1 MHEMAFHPVS
11 ALFPVLP
18 ENEFEALVADIAQN
32 GLREPI
38 HVVGQAIIDG
48 RHRYRACLAAGIEPR
63 FVQVDE
69 NADLNAFVISLNLR
83 RRHLSESQRAMVAAR
98 LANMR
103 QGERTDLQ
111 PSAILPKVSQ
121 SDAATQLQVSERL
134 VRSGVRVINNGTP
147 ELTCAVDIGIL
158 SVSAAS
164 DLAQLPT
171 DTQRELLSRTPEE
184 IRSIAREVR
193 GRIHDAGVVGP
204 SAVRIFDQVAQE
216 QQLSGIEQYAV
227 VEVLKAERQ
236 PLPTPTEAR
245 RIAIEGK
252 PGLMVLAS
260 DGRYHAAPGD
270 PQDTLKCECWLR
282 LREGLEP
289 LGTVPFQP
297 LEAFASIPAYQKQ
310 NVTAWLAH
318 AVPFLNQ
325 LNQLWSQH
333 HA

>member
-1 MHEMAFHPVS
+1 MNEMSFHPVS
-11 ALFPVLP
+11 ELFPALP
-18 ENEFEALVADIAQN
+18 ENEFEALVVDIAQN

-38 HVVGQAIIDG
+38 HVVGRAIIDG
-48 RHRYRACLAAGIEPR
+48 RHRYRACLAAGIEPQ
-63 FVQVDE
+63 FVQLAE
-69 NADLNAFVISLNLR
+69 NADLNSFVVSLNLR

-111 PSAILPKVSQ
+111 PPANLPKVSQ

-134 VRSGVRVINNGTP
+134 VRSGVRVIHHGAP
-147 ELTCAVDIGIL
+147 ELASAVDTGIL

-164 DLAQLPT
+164 DLAQLPA
-171 DTQRELLSRTPEE
+171 DTQREVLSRTPEE

-193 GRIHDAGVVGP
+193 GRIHEAGVVGA
-204 SAVRIFDQVAQE
+204 SAVRIFDNVSRE
-216 QQLSGIEQYAV
+216 QKLSGIEQCAV
-227 VEVLKAERQ
+227 VEVLKEERQ

-245 RIAIEGK
+245 QIAIEGK

-260 DGRYHAAPGD
+260 DGRYHTAPGV
-270 PQDTLKCECWLR
+270 PEENARIERWLV

-289 LGTVPFQP
+289 LGTVPFP
-297 LEAFASIPAYQKQ
+297 PMEALASIPAYQKQ

>member
-1 MHEMAFHPVS
+1 MNEMSFHPVS
-11 ALFPVLP
+11 ELFPALP

-38 HVVGQAIIDG
+38 HVVGRAIIDG
-48 RHRYRACLAAGIEPR
+48 RHRYRACLAAGIEPQ
-63 FVQVDE
+63 FVQLAE
-69 NADLNAFVISLNLR
+69 NADLNSFVVSLNLR

-98 LANMR
+98 LAN
-103 QGERTDLQ
+103 
-111 PSAILPKVSQ
+111 LPKGTNQHAQICAPTQEAAADLLNVSRRTVQ
-121 SDAATQLQVSERL
+121 HART
-134 VRSGVRVINNGTP
+134 VIDHGSQ
-147 ELTCAVDIGIL
+147 ELASAVD
-158 SVSAAS
+158 SCVVAVSTAA
-164 DLAQLPT
+164 DLAQLPA
-171 DTQRELLSRTPEE
+171 DTQREVLSRTPEE

-193 GRIHDAGVVGP
+193 GRIHEAGVVGA
-204 SAVRIFDQVAQE
+204 SAVRIFDNVSRE
-216 QQLSGIEQYAV
+216 QKLSGIEQYAV
-227 VEVLKAERQ
+227 VEVLKEERQ

-245 RIAIEGK
+245 QIAIEGK

-260 DGRYHAAPGD
+260 DGRYHTAPGV
-270 PQDTLKCECWLR
+270 PEENARIERWLV

-289 LGTVPFQP
+289 LGTVPFP
-297 LEAFASIPAYQKQ
+297 PMEALASIPAYQKQ

>member
-1 MHEMAFHPVS
+1 MNEMNFHPVS
-11 ALFPVLP
+11 ELFPALP
-18 ENEFEALVADIAQN
+18 DKEFEALVADIAQN

-38 HVVGQAIIDG
+38 HMVGRAIVDG
-48 RHRYRACLAAGIEPR
+48 RHRYRACLVAGIEPQ

-69 NADLNAFVISLNLR
+69 NTDLNAFVVSLNLR

-98 LANMR
+98 LATLPHGTNQHAQICAPTQEAAADLLNVSR
-103 QGERTDLQ
+103 RTVQHARTVIDHG
-111 PSAILPKVSQ
+111 SQ
-121 SDAATQLQVSERL
+121 
-134 VRSGVRVINNGTP
+134 
-147 ELTCAVDIGIL
+147 ELASAVDSCVIA
-158 SVSAAS
+158 VSTAA
-164 DLAQLPT
+164 DLAQLPA
-171 DTQRELLSRTPEE
+171 DTQCEVLSRTPEE

-193 GRIHDAGVVGP
+193 GRIHEAGVVGA
-204 SAVRIFDQVAQE
+204 SAVRLFDKVSQE
-216 QQLSGIEQYAV
+216 QKLSGIEQYAV
-227 VEVLKAERQ
+227 VEVLKEERQ

-245 RIAIEGK
+245 QIAIEGK

-260 DGRYHAAPGD
+260 DGRYHTAPGA
-270 PQDTLKCECWLR
+270 PEENARIERWLV

-289 LGTVPFQP
+289 LGTVPFP
-297 LEAFASIPAYQKQ
+297 PMEAFASIPAYQKQ